1 MQLTL
6 LDKITFQLKT
16 HFPSKQT
23 FEIADF
29 LIDKKTW
36 TIRYVVID
44 VERKKNVE
52 KKILPISLLNTNTD
66 WNNRLFFSSVS
77 NYFFENTLKINYESY
92 VTRKKEKEIHKEFN
106 LKPYWKNTYPNP
118 AKNKSLFAPDEVFRV
133 DTESHKRIPK
143 TSVAKKELQVFSLK
157 NILCTTMIKDTEVA
171 YIQDLIFDTN
181 NWKIKSVVVNFLK
194 DQKNETYRI
203 PLSQIKKINLKRNS
217 FSLDLNPTLENNKI
231 FNPFKLV
238 HLNSKQED
246 TSYIQKAQ

>member
-16 HFPSKQT
+16 HFPSNQS

-133 DTESHKRIPK
+133 DTESHKRVPK
-143 TSVAKKELQVFSLK
+143 TTVSKKELQVFSLK
-157 NILCTTMIKDTEVA
+157 NILCTTMIKETEVA
-171 YIQDLIFDTN
+171 YIQDLLFDTN
-181 NWKIKSVVVNFLK
+181 DWKIKGVIINFLK
-194 DQKNETYRI
+194 DDKNDTFRI

-217 FSLDLNPTLENNKI
+217 FSLELNPTLEKNNE

-238 HLNSKQED
+238 HLNSNHKEAKQVK
-246 TSYIQKAQ
+246 QAQ